1 MPVRVFHISGTVTD
15 STTKK
20 GVPDLRVEVW
30 DRDDQQH
37 TLLGAAVTAAR
48 GRFSIAVSAE
58 VPPVVTGGV
67 PAFLKV
73 FQQTAP
79 LSASGDTAIQDLF
92 TQTAPLNLSVDA
104 RLTERAPTDKI
115 ALSQVLDAIDFIRL
129 TDFKGL
135 FQEGKDRVSA
145 TTSVVGDSLKSAA
158 SKVKIGPIR
167 LPKVRTSDVIR
178 QDTATAT
185 QRLSAQ
191 GVTVTAVKDYK
202 GDLSSLNL
210 VTSVPVNVK
219 SGDKIE
225 LYQQNGVVRGY
236 RIVKDTPPPINAVT
250 VGRIQNDITSLQSK
264 LDAKSAEV
272 DQLQVELTR
281 KSEQVDQLNSQMTAL
296 RQAHDQLAARSADIA
311 ALQETMKAV
320 KTRLQIP

>member
-15 STTKK
+15 SATQK

-37 TLLGAAVTAAR
+37 TLLGASVTAAR
-48 GRFSIAVSAE
+48 GRFNIAVSAE

-104 RLTERAPTDKI
+104 RLTEPPPTDKI

-129 TDFKGL
+129 TDFKAL

-185 QRLSAQ
+185 QRLRAQ

-250 VGRIQNDITSLQSK
+250 VGRIQTDITSLQSK
-264 LDAKSAEV
+264 LEAKSAEV

-281 KSEQVDQLNSQMTAL
+281 KSEQVDQLNSQITAL